1 MAFLSL
7 LENGEDG
14 DDARGR
20 GRGHMGGLELG
31 LGRGGFGLRSSE
43 AAAARKLG
51 LYKRSALEDVS
62 QSVDQSVNQS
72 VYCLFIRK
80 AQQVDRSY
88 YIV

>member
-1 MAFLSL
+1 MAVAFLSL

-62 QSVDQSVNQS
+62 QVNQSVNQS
-72 VYCLFIRK
+72 VYCLFIGKVVGRY
-80 AQQVDRSY
+80 VG
-88 YIV
+88 